1 MNRLVLVFG
10 LAASPALAG
19 AQAPAA
25 APPSTDGRLYAIA
38 DSASPARMEAT
49 IRALVAFGT
58 RHTASDTVSAT
69 RGIGAARR
77 WIFAEFEKISREC
90 GGCLQVMYNKRV
102 QGGPGTRLATPV
114 EVVNVVAIQR
124 GRSRADRY
132 LAITG
137 HYDSR
142 ASGGNDATIEA
153 PGANDDGSGTAA
165 VLEAARILSK
175 QRFNKTIVYGALA
188 GEEQGLYGGQILAG
202 YAKAEG
208 WALEAVLNNDI
219 IGNSRGIDGST
230 NSEIVRVF
238 SEPVSVTETDAERR
252 ARRTTGGEVD
262 GPSRQLA
269 RYLARIAE
277 LYTPSLSVKL
287 IYRLD
292 RFGRGGDHRA
302 FNDSGYAAVRLT
314 EANENWN
321 RQHQNL
327 RTENGID
334 YGDLPDF
341 VDYVYAARITGL
353 NAASLAS
360 LAWAPSPPQAV
371 RIRGGSSTTTSVT
384 WQAGPGAAAAG
395 YKLYWRDT
403 IAPQWTHS
411 RWVGNVTEF
420 RLHNVLI
427 DDHVFGVAAVSA
439 DGNESVIEFPGTGR
453 PQ

>member
-1 MNRLVLVFG
+1 VNRLVLLFG
-10 LAASPALAG
+10 LAACPALA
-19 AQAPAA
+19 AQAPVAS
-25 APPSTDGRLYAIA
+25 PPSTDARLYAIA

-175 QRFNKTIVYGALA
+175 QRFDKTIVYGTLA

-202 YAKAEG
+202 HAKAEG

-219 IGNSRGIDGST
+219 VGNSRGIDGST

-238 SEPVSVTETDAERR
+238 SEPVPVTETDDERR

-269 RYLARIAE
+269 RYVARIAE
-277 LYTPSLSVKL
+277 LYTPHLSVKL

-302 FNDSGYAAVRLT
+302 FNDSGYAAVRFT

-321 RQHQNL
+321 RQHFIEDANVLSPIDAALDEGLSEATREILSGLTPREAKVL
-327 RTENGID
+327 RMRFGID
-334 YGDLPDF
+334 MNTDHTLEEVGKQFD
-341 VDYVYAARITGL
+341 VTRE
-353 NAASLAS
+353 
-360 LAWAPSPPQAV
+360 
-371 RIRGGSSTTTSVT
+371 RIR
-384 WQAGPGAAAAG
+384 QIEAKALR
-395 YKLYWRDT
+395 KLRH
-403 IAPQWTHS
+403 PS
-411 RWVGNVTEF
+411 RSE
-420 RLHNVLI
+420 RLRSFL
-427 DDHVFGVAAVSA
+427 DY
-439 DGNESVIEFPGTGR
+439 E
-453 PQ
+453 

>member
-1 MNRLVLVFG
+1 VNRLLLAIG
-10 LAASPALAG
+10 LAASPALAA
-19 AQAPAA
+19 AQSPAA
-25 APPSTDGRLYAIA
+25 APPASDARLFAIA

-49 IRALVAFGT
+49 VRALVAFGT

-77 WIFAEFEKISREC
+77 WIFAEFEKISRAC
-90 GGCLQVMYNKRV
+90 GGCLQVTYVKRV
-102 QGGPGTRLATPV
+102 MGGPNTRLPTPV
-114 EVVNVVAIQR
+114 EVVDVVAIQR
-124 GRSRADRY
+124 GGSRADRY

-142 ASGGNDATIEA
+142 ASGGNDAAIEA
-153 PGANDDGSGTAA
+153 PGANDDASGTAA
-165 VLEAARILSK
+165 VLEASRILSK
-175 QRFNKTIVYGALA
+175 QRFDKTIVYGALA

-202 YAKAEG
+202 HAKAEG

-219 IGNSRGIDGST
+219 VGNSRGIDGST

-238 SEPVSVTETDAERR
+238 SEPVSVTETEAERR

-269 RYLARIAE
+269 RYVARIADA
-277 LYTPSLSVKL
+277 YTPHLSVKL

-302 FNDSGYAAVRLT
+302 FNDSGYTAVRFT

-371 RIRGGSSTTTSVT
+371 RIRGGLSTTTTVT
-384 WQAGPGAAAAG
+384 WQPGPGGPPAG
-395 YKLYWRDT
+395 YKIYWRDT
-403 IAPQWTHS
+403 TAPQWTHS
-411 RWVGNVTEF
+411 RWVGRVTEF
-420 RLHNVLI
+420 RLQNVLI

-439 DGNESVIEFPGTGR
+439 DGNESVVVFPGTGR